1 MFVTG
6 KGFDEDVTGSVFL
19 EIKMARMFGHHK
31 MAVANVGGRDR
42 RCCVCWFFL
51 FSLTS

>member
-1 MFVTG
+1 MTG
-6 KGFDEDVTGSVFL
+6 KGFDEDVTGSVCL
-19 EIKMARMFGHHK
+19 ENKMAPVFGHHK

-42 RCCVCWFFL
+42 EGAVSVGFLL

>member
-6 KGFDEDVTGSVFL
+6 KGFDEDVTGRFFL

-31 MAVANVGGRDR
+31 MAVANVGIEGA
-42 RCCVCWFFL
+42 VSVGFLL